1 MREAL
6 AQAERTVAACTDAPV
21 WPLADA
27 ELITALDAAHRLRER
42 LSGVELSLV
51 RELDARAVPTA
62 HGASSTAVWLREHWR
77 VGIRTAKQ
85 TVELARSLDRLP
97 ATAEALTAGAVNTEQ
112 AAVIAQALAELPALA
127 GLETAAKA
135 EAALIGFA
143 AQFEP
148 SVLRRFGERIL
159 THVAPDLAEEHERE
173 ALAEHEERAHAART
187 LTLTPDRSGRVRLT
201 GWLDTEAAAV
211 VTAALDPL
219 TRPGV
224 GPARPPVLTGDGIP
238 DDTRTDDG
246 SRTAGHYAP
255 EKTHDM
261 RTAGQRRA
269 DALTEICRR
278 VLASGE
284 LPDNGGDRPQL
295 VITVDYDDLA
305 RRTGAGLLDNG
316 ATLTPDT
323 VRRIAC
329 DAQVIPAV
337 LGGDGQLLDLG
348 RTRRLI
354 TGPCAERSSSAT
366 AGAPSLAA
374 TARHAGARGTTSGTG
389 RTAAPPTS
397 TTPSCSAGTT
407 IASSTTKT
415 GTSASAT
422 TDDRSSSRRA
432 TWTPPGVR
440 AATPTT
446 CGPSP
451 YPRIDHP
458 RPSRK
463 SAVTSLPRRHTG
475 FRLGTCGQTTSV
487 AARAASPTPTSS
499 TIALAAYG
507 PARRSRRNRSNRP
520 AQRSRTLSSSSP
532 AAVSVPAM
540 PRP

>member
-6 AQAERTVAACTDAPV
+6 VQAERTVAACTDAPV

-42 LSGVELSLV
+42 LAGVELSLV

-77 VGIRTAKQ
+77 IGIRTAKQ

-97 ATAEALTAGAVNTEQ
+97 ATAEALAAGTVNTEQ

-148 SVLRRFGERIL
+148 SVLRRFGERVL
-159 THVAPDLAEEHERE
+159 THVAPDLAEEHERQ

-187 LTLTPDRSGRVRLT
+187 LTLTPDRSGRVRLA

-219 TRPGV
+219 ARPGALD
-224 GPARPPVLTGDGIP
+224 PARPYVRTGDGIAE
-238 DDTRTDDG
+238 DTGTDDG
-246 SRTAGHYAP
+246 SRTAGHFAP
-255 EKTHDM
+255 EKTHDT

-278 VLASGE
+278 VPASGE

-295 VITVDYDDLA
+295 IVTVDYDDLA

-316 ATLTPDT
+316 STLTPGT
-323 VRRIAC
+323 VRRVAC

-348 RTRRLI
+348 RTRRLY
-354 TGPCAERSSSAT
+354 TGALRRALVLRDRGCAFPGCDRPPRWCQGHHIRHW
-366 AGAPSLAA
+366 AGGGPTDLDNAVLLCGHHHRVIHHDDWHVRLGHDRRPEFIPPGYVDV
-374 TARHAGARGTTSGTG
+374 ARH
-389 RTAAPPTS
+389 
-397 TTPSCSAGTT
+397 
-407 IASSTTKT
+407 
-415 GTSASAT
+415 
-422 TDDRSSSRRA
+422 
-432 TWTPPGVR
+432 
-440 AATPTT
+440 
-446 CGPSP
+446 
-451 YPRIDHP
+451 
-458 RPSRK
+458 
-463 SAVTSLPRRHTG
+463 PRRNTFH
-475 FRLGTCGQTTSV
+475 L
-487 AARAASPTPTSS
+487 
-499 TIALAAYG
+499 
-507 PARRSRRNRSNRP
+507 RP
-520 AQRSRTLSSSSP
+520 
-532 AAVSVPAM
+532 
-540 PRP
+540 